1 MEKQKNMQ
9 MSIFQNL
16 LFSKEYI
23 WTLHC
28 ICKDYYTFVFLVYAS
43 FLTIQNTFFPN
54 ILSTMK
60 GKQLHKAYIHAYVC
74 EILNADTHT
83 NTYRHPY
90 IYSLSEKY
98 LLFFVNNVERFCISL
113 YFYFFFWK
121 RELWQNIHSS
131 VPFYSIH
138 PCCHNLRSL
147 VHILRDLFQQSLIL
161 SCRVT
166 T

>member
-1 MEKQKNMQ
+1 

-16 LFSKEYI
+16 VFSKEYI

-60 GKQLHKAYIHAYVC
+60 GKHLHKAYIHAYVC

-83 NTYRHPY
+83 NTYTHPY

-98 LLFFVNNVERFCISL
+98 LLFLSIMLRGFVFLCI
-113 YFYFFFWK
+113 FFSENGNCDKTF
-121 RELWQNIHSS
+121 
-131 VPFYSIH
+131 
-138 PCCHNLRSL
+138 
-147 VHILRDLFQQSLIL
+147 ILQFL
-161 SCRVT
+161 STPYTHAATISGVQCT
-166 T
+166 S